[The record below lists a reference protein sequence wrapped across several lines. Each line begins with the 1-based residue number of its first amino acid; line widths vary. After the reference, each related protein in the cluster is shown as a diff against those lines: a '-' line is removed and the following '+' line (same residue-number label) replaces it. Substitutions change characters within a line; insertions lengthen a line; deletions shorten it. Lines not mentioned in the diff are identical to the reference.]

1 MSDGNNELNSI
12 NWGNV
17 FSLSHIF
24 KSFRMAIHPS
34 KLLLGLAAIVLI
46 YISGRVLDNIW
57 GLFDQRVAGGDIARY
72 VTSSQQDYDRS
83 IEAWEEGRLGAAAA
97 MKVRYKSERHGLR
110 MFMGRLQSNWLRD
123 AFAKGLRKYNKE
135 NEEDFKEPLLV
146 IAAGNIEA
154 NARKKKTGWSR
165 LLGDA
170 RGELKDAQG
179 KIAYLLGPAYKKA
192 KNNLKSDDTVKDKA
206 LRDLEKDYDNARRAS
221 VQLKVRFDR
230 EAAAVRGR
238 PIFESFLSYETY
250 CLNKALEAVRHGKF
264 ITGIGIYRNTANAK
278 TIPAQAAAPAP
289 EAFLDT
295 RSPAEP
301 AGFLVC
307 VVMAAQGVVWLIC
320 QHWLFALLFLS
331 VSLAIWALVGGAI
344 HRMAALHAAREEKIS
359 IIQALQFSSD
369 KFLSFFT
376 APLIPLALVLLPG
389 LVLFVGG
396 LIGNLWGFG
405 AILVGILFPIAILLG
420 LLIAFLLVGLVTGA
434 GLMYPTIAVEG
445 SDSFDA
451 MSRSVSYVFA
461 RPWRAGLYGTIALIY
476 GTVCYLFVRL
486 FALVAL
492 ASTHWFVKGGV
503 FGGGS
508 RLAENADKLDLMWQ
522 APTFSNFHAPCSWA
536 AMSGMESVAAFFIA
550 VWVYLVIGLVAAFGL
565 SFLASATT
573 MIYFLLRRKVDAT
586 DLDDVYVEEIEEE
599 EPPTAG
605 EEAPATEEPQEG
617 PAEDPSPPDEQSD
630 ENRNQ

>member
-12 NWGNV
+12 NWGKV

-46 YISGRVLDNIW
+46 YISGQVLDGIW
-57 GLFDQRVAGGDIARY
+57 GLFGQRVAGGDIARY
-72 VTSSQQDYDRS
+72 VTSSQQDYDRG

-97 MKVRYKSERHGLR
+97 MKARYKSERHGLR

-123 AFAKGLRKYNKE
+123 AFAKELRKYNKE
-135 NEEDFKEPLLV
+135 YEEDFKEP
-146 IAAGNIEA
+146 AAGNIEA
-154 NARKKKTGWSR
+154 NARKKKTGWSG

-170 RGELKDAQG
+170 RGELKDAQD
-179 KIAYLLGPAYKKA
+179 KIDVLLAPAYRKA
-192 KNNLKSDDTVKDKA
+192 KKDLKSDDTVRDKA

-230 EAAAVRGR
+230 EDAAVRGR
-238 PIFESFLSYETY
+238 PVFESFLSYETY
-250 CLNKALEAVRHGKF
+250 CLNKALAAVRRGKF
-264 ITGIGIYRNTANAK
+264 TTGFGIYRNAANAK

-295 RSPAEP
+295 RAPEEA

-320 QHWLFALLFLS
+320 EHWLFAMLFLG
-331 VSLAIWALVGGAI
+331 VSLAVWALLGGAI

-359 IIQALQFSSD
+359 IFQALRFSAD

-376 APLIPLALVLLPG
+376 APLIPLALVLLLG
-389 LVLFVGG
+389 LVLFLGG

-486 FALVAL
+486 FALLAL
-492 ASTHWFVKGGV
+492 ASTHWFVKGGM

-508 RLAENADKLDLMWQ
+508 KLAENADKLDLMWQ
-522 APTFSNFHAPCSWA
+522 APTFSNFHAPSSWA
-536 AMSGMESVAAFFIA
+536 AMSGMESIAAFFIA

-586 DLDDVYVEEIEEE
+586 DLDDVYVEETEEE

-605 EEAPATEEPQEG
+605 EEAPAAEEPPEAPVEEQ
-617 PAEDPSPPDEQSD
+617 SPPDEQSD
-630 ENRNQ
+630 EDPNQ